1 MPVDEESLIRHCSL
15 DRSELDLI
23 QAKRAAHNRLGLA
36 IQLCY
41 LNHCG
46 RTLLSGEEPPPPIV
60 AFLARQNR
68 RRQRARLWFVRPGR

>member
-1 MPVDEESLIRHCSL
+1 MPVDKESLIRHCSL

-46 RTLLSGEEPPPPIV
+46 RTLLSG
-60 AFLARQNR
+60 
-68 RRQRARLWFVRPGR
+68 